1 MNALAEDFWNTETT
15 KTAASKLR
23 VWDSHWGFNVS
34 EKKKRK
40 NDESTLW
47 ELGVKLV
54 GMMMI
59 PAAGIILFLPG
70 LSSASTSVMVVQAAM
85 LFAFLA
91 VGFGLHRYADRG
103 FRKKFQVDS
112 ARGELRIGTLNAKDR
127 FFVRTILNVSN
138 IESVFIVRSKDHGKP
153 AQLRV
158 RMKTGTTTVPLAEGS
173 EHSLV
178 PILERI
184 IITLQPPRGNKRRV
198 RTMTTGRFI
207 RASFG

>member
-1 MNALAEDFWNTETT
+1 MNALAEDFWNTNTT

-23 VWDSHWGFNVS
+23 VWESHWGFNVS

-40 NDESTLW
+40 NDQSTLW
-47 ELGVKLV
+47 ELGIKLV

-59 PAAGIILFLPG
+59 PAAGIVLFLPG
-70 LSSASTSVMVVQAAM
+70 LSSPTTSVIIVQGAM

-103 FRKKFQVDS
+103 FRMKFQVDS
-112 ARGELRIGTLNAKDR
+112 ASGELRIGTLNAKDR
-127 FFVRTILNVSN
+127 FFVRTILKVSE
-138 IESVFIVRSKDHGKP
+138 IESVFIVRSKEPTKP

-158 RMKTGTTTVPLAEGS
+158 RMKRGTGTVPLAEGS
-173 EHSLV
+173 ERSLV

-184 IITLQPPRGNKRRV
+184 INTLQPPRATKRRV
-198 RTMTTGRFI
+198 RTMTTGQFI

>member
-1 MNALAEDFWNTETT
+1 MNALAEDFWNTNAT

-40 NDESTLW
+40 NDQSTLW
-47 ELGVKLV
+47 ELAIKLV

-59 PAAGIILFLPG
+59 PAAGIVLFLPG
-70 LSSASTSVMVVQAAM
+70 MTSPTTGVIVVQAAM

-103 FRKKFQVDS
+103 FRMKFQVDS
-112 ARGELRIGTLNAKDR
+112 ARGELRLGTLNAKDR
-127 FFVRTILNVSN
+127 FCVRTVLKVKD
-138 IESVFIVRSKDHGKP
+138 IESVFIVRSKEPGKP

-158 RMKTGTTTVPLAEGS
+158 RMKSGTSTVPLAEGS

-184 IITLQPPRGNKRRV
+184 IVTLQPPRANKRRV
-198 RTMTTGRFI
+198 RTMTTGQFI

>member
-1 MNALAEDFWNTETT
+1 MNALAEDFWNTNTT

-40 NDESTLW
+40 NDQSTLW
-47 ELGVKLV
+47 ELGIKLV

-59 PAAGIILFLPG
+59 PAAGIMLFLPG
-70 LSSASTSVMVVQAAM
+70 LNSPSTSILVVQGAM

-91 VGFGLHRYADRG
+91 VGFGLHHYADRG
-103 FRKKFQVDS
+103 FRLKFQVDS

-127 FFVRTILNVSN
+127 FFVRTILNVPD
-138 IESVFIVRSKDHGKP
+138 IESVFIVRSKAPGKP

-158 RMKTGTTTVPLAEGS
+158 RMKSGTATVPLAEGP
-173 EHSLV
+173 ERSLV

-184 IITLQPPRGNKRRV
+184 IVTLQPPRANKRRV
-198 RTMTTGRFI
+198 RTMTTGQFI

>member
-1 MNALAEDFWNTETT
+1 MNALAEDFWNTETAQT
-15 KTAASKLR
+15 TASKLR
-23 VWDSHWGFNVS
+23 VWDAHWGFNVS

-40 NDESTLW
+40 NDKSTLW
-47 ELGVKLV
+47 ELGIKLV

-70 LSSASTSVMVVQAAM
+70 LQVSTTSVVVVQAAM

-103 FRKKFQVDS
+103 FRTKFQVDS

-127 FFVRTILNVSN
+127 FFVRTILSVTN
-138 IESVFIVRSKDHGKP
+138 IESVFIVRSKEPGKP

-173 EHSLV
+173 ERTLV
-178 PILERI
+178 PILERMI
-184 IITLQPPRGNKRRV
+184 VTLQPPRANKRRV
-198 RTMTTGRFI
+198 RTMTTGKFI

>member
-1 MNALAEDFWNTETT
+1 MNALAEDFWHTETT
-15 KTAASKLR
+15 QAAASKLR
-23 VWDSHWGFNVS
+23 VWDAHWGFNVS

-40 NDESTLW
+40 NDQSTLW
-47 ELGVKLV
+47 ELGIKLV

-59 PAAGIILFLPG
+59 PAAGIVLFLPG
-70 LSSASTSVMVVQAAM
+70 INASTNSVVIAQAAM

-103 FRKKFQVDS
+103 FRTKFQVDS

-127 FFVRTILNVSN
+127 FFVRTSLKVAN
-138 IESVFIVRSKDHGKP
+138 IESVFIVRSKEPGKP

-158 RMKTGTTTVPLAEGS
+158 RMKTGTSTVPLAEGS
-173 EHSLV
+173 ERALV
-178 PILERI
+178 PILERMI
-184 IITLQPPRGNKRRV
+184 VTLQPPRANKRRV
-198 RTMTTGRFI
+198 RTMTTGKFI